1 MYTIVVEMDLRGG
14 GEKKGDYYKMLISRI
29 CRRFDV
35 ASATTADCPWGVV
48 KETHERNHKMAGA

>member
-1 MYTIVVEMDLRGG
+1 MDLRGG

-35 ASATTADCPWGVV
+35 APATTAYCPWGVV